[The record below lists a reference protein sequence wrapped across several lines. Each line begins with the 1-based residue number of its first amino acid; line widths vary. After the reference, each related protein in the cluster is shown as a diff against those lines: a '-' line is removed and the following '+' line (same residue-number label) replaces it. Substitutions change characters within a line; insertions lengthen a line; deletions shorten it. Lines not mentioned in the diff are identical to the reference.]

1 MAVKVTKA
9 RVELLKHVLIN
20 GVHTPKGTKISLPR
34 GQAIEFASCGQARLL
49 DEADASTAGGVRMD
63 EPHNLDPE
71 IENSD
76 PTPANRG
83 GKGKGGKE

>member
-1 MAVKVTKA
+1 MAIKVKTV

-20 GVHTPKGTKISLPR
+20 GVHTQRGSKISLPA
-34 GQAIEFASCGQARLL
+34 GQATEFVSCGQARFI
-49 DEADASTAGGVRMD
+49 DSSDASTAGGVRMD